1 MKTIKAIIAALV
13 VSAALI
19 SCSEEGSGNGGTNLQ
34 VNDLVLTFDKSV
46 INSNG
51 SDVVTFR
58 AYYKGAEVGAA
69 DGARFFRLE
78 GGKLT
83 PLSSPTFSATVDGT
97 YSFQAGYKTGFS
109 DIVNISAISKP
120 IPAAPADPNSAS
132 KSFVHRT
139 FFNQHTGANCGFCPQ
154 MTSLLK
160 RTLVDTAAETDK
172 VVLATLRNY
181 SGEVGFASVPCP
193 GGWPTLDI
201 DYSETYPYNGTEQG
215 LKDIINKRTSTPAM
229 VGISAS
235 PVYYADEDM
244 IVVKVSVKAAVDG
257 QYNVGLWL
265 MQDNFYKIQTINSGS
280 TVEGWVEGPK
290 NPYNYHNNGVRI
302 AESKYLNS
310 HVGYPLGNMSAG
322 EIKEW
327 IYVVNIQSKAT
338 EDVDG
343 SGTIDHYDGTWW
355 EGRSKVNLDDLHFA
369 AFVTNT
375 TDGKSYTVVN
385 AIDFPY
391 NTAAPFEYL

>member
-1 MKTIKAIIAALV
+1 MRTLKAIMAAVL

-19 SCSEEGSGNGGTNLQ
+19 SCSGEGSGSGGTNLN

-51 SDVVTFR
+51 NDVVTFR
-58 AYYKGAEVGAA
+58 AYYKGAEVSAA
-69 DGARFFRLE
+69 DGARFFRIE
-78 GGKLT
+78 GGRLT
-83 PLSSPTFSATVDGT
+83 PLSSPTFSATEDGT

-120 IPAAPADPNSAS
+120 IPAAPADDPSG

-154 MTSLLK
+154 MTALLK
-160 RTLVDTAAETDK
+160 KTLADETVKDK

-181 SGEVGFASVPCP
+181 SGEVGFANVPCP

-201 DYSETYPYNGTEQG
+201 DYTETYPYNGTDQG
-215 LKDIINKRTSTPAM
+215 LKDLINRRTATPAM
-229 VGISAS
+229 VGISAN
-235 PVYYADEDM
+235 PVYYEDEDI
-244 IVVKVSVKAAVDG
+244 IVVKVAVKAAVDG
-257 QYNVGLWL
+257 EYNVGLWL
-265 MQDNFYKIQTINSGS
+265 MQDNFKKTQTINPGS

-290 NPYNYHNNGVRI
+290 NPYNYHNNGVRL

-310 HVGYPLGNMSAG
+310 HVGYPLGKMTAG
-322 EIKEW
+322 QTKEW
-327 IYVVNIQSKAT
+327 IYVLNIKSKAT
-338 EDVDG
+338 QDLDG
-343 SGTIDHYDGTWW
+343 SGTIDHNDGTWW

-391 NTAAPFEYL
+391 NTPAPFEYL